1 MSESE
6 ALVVLCTAPD
16 ADTAARLARGLVQ
29 ARLAA
34 CVNVIGGV
42 RSFYQ
47 WKGEVQDDAELQL
60 LCKTDRAH
68 LDALMSWVRAE
79 HPYEVPEL
87 LALPVVGG
95 SPAYLDWIHDEL
107 IHDERRDD
115 S

>member
-16 ADTAARLARGLVQ
+16 ADTAARLARGLVE

-34 CVNVIGGV
+34 CVNILGGV
-42 RSFYQ
+42 RSFYV
-47 WKGEVQDDAELQL
+47 WKGEVQDDAEHQL
-60 LCKTDRAH
+60 VCKTDRAH

-87 LALPVVGG
+87 LALPVTGG
-95 SPAYLDWIHDEL
+95 SAGYLAWLRAEL
-107 IHDERRDD
+107 G
-115 S
+115 SPQS